1 MKKESGMGHIM
12 LIICVIAIIA
22 IIVFAVNFFL
32 NEANKRKEENIITDM
47 LILQGKIKVI
57 AQENEMNK
65 EENTLVGKQVKE
77 NLEDEK
83 IKTLLEQNIINQEAE
98 DFENYYIINSEDL
111 KQLNLNDD
119 LEDEYYIVNYKN
131 YEIIYSKGIEI
142 EEKTYYTLTELKELK
157 EGRPFFEKNG

>member
-1 MKKESGMGHIM
+1 MKKENGMGHIM

-32 NEANKRKEENIITDM
+32 NEANKRKKENIITDM

-83 IKTLLEQNIINQEAE
+83 IKKLLEQNIINQEAE

-119 LEDEYYIVNYKN
+119 LEGEYYYIVNYKN

-142 EEKTYYTLTELKELK
+142 EEKTYYTLTELKEIS
-157 EGRPFFEKNG
+157 